1 MTSSHT
7 TAQRPGR
14 RTIDPAAAAVCVLVA
29 AMATVF
35 VLAVAA
41 VILVHRTVQTTP
53 AGNEETIGGLHYH
66 VDNAWILDP
75 TRSVNAPLAKG
86 LPPSA
91 TRTRGRRLLYAVF
104 VGTTN
109 ETDRRLPM
117 ATDIAL
123 RDTRNRV
130 YAPLPLGRS
139 NAFAYRPRVMAPR
152 THRPAPSTAA
162 GRDLSALGSMLVFR
176 IPRRSYRD
184 GPLELVVRDPAH
196 PTSVSTIQVA

>member
-29 AMATVF
+29 AMAAVF
-35 VLAVAA
+35 VMVVAA

-53 AGNEETIGGLHYH
+53 SGNEATIGGLHYH

-75 TRSVNAPLAKG
+75 TRGVDAPLAKG
-86 LPPSA
+86 LPRSA
-91 TRTRGRRLLYAVF
+91 AHTSRRRILYAVF
-104 VGTTN
+104 VGVTN
-109 ETDRRLPM
+109 ETHRRLPM

-130 YAPLPLGRS
+130 YAPLPLSRS
-139 NAFAYRPRVMAPR
+139 NAFAYRPRVIAPQ
-152 THRPAPSTAA
+152 THRPAPGTAA
-162 GRDLSALGSMLVFR
+162 GRDLSAVGSMLVFR

-196 PTSVSTIQVA
+196 PTSVTFLQLA